1 MLGQHTCGNRALLLL
16 NVRPPRIG
24 LKLNHPSLGLSLR
37 HHCFEC
43 DLFPRLPCFDL
54 HFMDL
59 VEHQVPPPGQ
69 IGIGDGFLRQRTR
82 VQERRSI
89 HRGHD
94 HGLGHRR
101 GSVRLRHGIRA
112 LHDVS
117 ICRFK
122 TVPQNLSR
130 ADHHIPL
137 SPLLLQPDHGK
148 GLVGL
153 GIGEGH
159 RAWND
164 LPRDRP
170 LGVQVDWN
178 PRIAIERHFP
188 NFHAAVLPLP
198 AGHQPSRGLA
208 KRRVVSQVVV
218 HRIEHGSKRSGRAP
232 SAFLTTGLE
241 QVKSSHS
248 SRTVAREHEALGG
261 RVPHGIQVVVG
272 RVDMARK
279 GGRF

>member
-1 MLGQHTCGNRALLLL
+1 
-16 NVRPPRIG
+16 
-24 LKLNHPSLGLSLR
+24 
-37 HHCFEC
+37 
-43 DLFPRLPCFDL
+43 
-54 HFMDL
+54 MDL
-59 VEHQVPPPGQ
+59 VKHQVPPPGQ
-69 IGIGDGFLRQRTR
+69 IGIGDGFLRQRTC
-82 VQERRSI
+82 VQEWRSI

-94 HGLGHRR
+94 HGLSHRR
-101 GSVRLRHGIRA
+101 GDVGVRHGISS

-117 ICRFK
+117 IRRLK
-122 TVPQNLSR
+122 AVPQNLSR

-159 RAWND
+159 RAGND

-170 LGVQVDWN
+170 LGVQVDRN
-178 PRIAIERHFP
+178 PRGAIQGHLP

-208 KRRVVSQVVV
+208 KRGVVSQVVV
-218 HRIEHGSKRSGRAP
+218 HRIEHGSQRSGRAP
-232 SAFLTTGLE
+232 SAFLATSLE
-241 QVKSSHS
+241 QVKSPHR
-248 SRTVAREHEALGG
+248 SRTVARKYEALGG
-261 RVPHGIQVVVG
+261 WIPHGIEVVVG